1 MIDQDLYRKEY
12 LVTVCTNTGM
22 VYKYYVFTNKR
33 ANAKRHVYNHIS
45 RETNIMEGVDRL
57 DITVKPYNG
66 GAPAIFKHHSFRILS
81 RHLKNILAK
90 YCITIRFKIENIYK
104 FALR

>member
-66 GAPAIFKHHSFRILS
+66 GAPGVSAKTDLVQQID
-81 RHLKNILAK
+81 LKN
-90 YCITIRFKIENIYK
+90 YK
-104 FALR
+104 HLL